1 MFCSLSFLLPIIWRK
16 EQKLFVNPFIKLREV
31 AHVSEEGLRSLVLQ
45 RRGMDRQMH
54 GWMDAGS
61 CRMALVQLLRNLHP
75 PNPCLPAYQRAA
87 GSLPG
92 RKVNLE
98 CDLKNDSVL
107 KLLFL
112 KGYFQLGSSPQHA
125 AARQEALALLQQSVA
140 EGGGEMPARELG
152 ALRGGLPP
160 RKQLVG
166 MGPSPVS
173 CPILHLAG
181 GCFNLPALVD
191 MTKVTLLAFPRGS
204 PSSREGAGTCSWK
217 WGWWA
222 KF

>member
-1 MFCSLSFLLPIIWRK
+1 MFCSLPFLLTIIWKK
-16 EQKLFVNPFIKLREV
+16 EEKLFVNLFIKVREV
-31 AHVSEEGLRSLVLQ
+31 AHVFKKGLRSLVLQ
-45 RRGMDRQMH
+45 RRGIDRQMH
-54 GWMDAGS
+54 GWTDVGT

-125 AARQEALALLQQSVA
+125 AARREALALLQ
-140 EGGGEMPARELG
+140 
-152 ALRGGLPP
+152 
-160 RKQLVG
+160 
-166 MGPSPVS
+166 
-173 CPILHLAG
+173 
-181 GCFNLPALVD
+181 
-191 MTKVTLLAFPRGS
+191 
-204 PSSREGAGTCSWK
+204 
-217 WGWWA
+217 
-222 KF
+222 